1 MNAGKGDT
9 PRKAIGSIY
18 RENYEAIFRE
28 LSNADIVHKSE
39 FADIECQECLEQSR
53 LLGMSAE
60 REESL
65 RGKILRLETALT
77 KIANGC
83 VYPQLVAKCAL
94 RVWPN
99 NADPFDSPDHDNDC
113 DTYAERI

>member
-1 MNAGKGDT
+1 MSAGKGDS
-9 PRKAIGSIY
+9 PRPVTLAIY
-18 RENYEAIFRE
+18 HENYDAIFRE
-28 LSNADIVHKSE
+28 LSSDHIIHKSE

-65 RGKILRLETALT
+65 RGKILRLEAALN
-77 KIANGC
+77 KIADC
-83 VYPQLVAKCAL
+83 CEYPQLVAAEAL
-94 RVWPN
+94 RIWPN
-99 NADPFDSPDHDNDC
+99 DPDQFDSPDHDNDC

>member
-1 MNAGKGDT
+1 MSAGKGDT
-9 PRKAIGSIY
+9 LRKVIGETY

-28 LSNADIVHKSE
+28 LSTDHIAHKSQ
-39 FADIECQECLEQSR
+39 FADIECEECLEQSR

-65 RGKILRLETALT
+65 RGKILRLEAALN
-77 KIANGC
+77 KIADC
-83 VYPQLVAKCAL
+83 CEYPQLVAAEAL
-94 RVWPN
+94 RIWPN
-99 NADPFDSPDHDNDC
+99 DPDQFDSPDHDNDC